1 MGGGILGRL
10 FQKPGSGRP
19 AEIAQALK
27 SKDLETEEYRRVAAA
42 CLAGLAP
49 GDTKQSFIHTYI
61 HIYIYMYIHTYI
73 RSYKGRYIHK
83 TILCF

>member
-49 GDTKQSFIHTYI
+49 GNTMQS
-61 HIYIYMYIHTYI
+61 YIHTCI
-73 RSYKGRYIHK
+73 RSYNGRYIHK
-83 TILCF
+83 TMLCF